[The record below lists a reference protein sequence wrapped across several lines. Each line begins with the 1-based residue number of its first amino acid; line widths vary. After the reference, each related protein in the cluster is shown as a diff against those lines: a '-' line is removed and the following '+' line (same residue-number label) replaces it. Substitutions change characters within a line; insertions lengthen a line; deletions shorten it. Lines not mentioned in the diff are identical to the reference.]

1 MVICHLHETISHL
14 KSIIFKYKLK
24 LFHRIC
30 ISIIWDFSNIQTQHH
45 KHLQP
50 ELFVLGLLLL
60 FFFFSCP
67 AFTSHPHTPPIL
79 PIPSA
84 GTLMPLF
91 TAPSRR
97 RKKVWKGGWEA
108 QGAGGGGERLVQ
120 GLVGAVVDEVKFGRK
135 TEVTR
140 QILRAP
146 TWRWKKK
153 KNLPSNKEKKQEE
166 TRVSW
171 RLNTGIKMFTAE
183 HHGPFC
189 TINFFFPL
197 RTEGFWWLF
206 VFPQW

>member
-45 KHLQP
+45 EHLQP
-50 ELFVLGLLLL
+50 ELFVLGLLL
-60 FFFFSCP
+60 FFFFCP

-108 QGAGGGGERLVQ
+108 RGAGGGGERLVQ
-120 GLVGAVVDEVKFGRK
+120 GLVGAVVDEVKFRKK

-153 KNLPSNKEKKQEE
+153 ES
-166 TRVSW
+166 
-171 RLNTGIKMFTAE
+171 A
-183 HHGPFC
+183 
-189 TINFFFPL
+189 
-197 RTEGFWWLF
+197 
-206 VFPQW
+206 